1 VANSR
6 NNASDT
12 DAETLLGVLNAIEN
26 NSRVTQRAVAS
37 NLGIAVGLANAYLK
51 RCIKKGLIKVF
62 QAPANRY
69 AYYLT
74 PSGFSE
80 KSRLT
85 AQYLSISFNFYRE
98 ARTQCLELIRIIDEN
113 NWNRVAL
120 YGASDLVEI
129 MTLCVADTNVE
140 LLGVVDKEI
149 ELDRF
154 SGLTVFQN
162 IEEMNPI
169 DAVIVT
175 DIKNPQT
182 TFDEIIK
189 KLPRERVLVPRF
201 FNITHHQPVT
211 KEQ

>member
-1 VANSR
+1 MANSR

-162 IEEMNPI
+162 IEEMDPI

>member
-162 IEEMNPI
+162 IEEMDPI